1 MILRYKRIFVVEDDV
16 NNLKIISMLLHRHGA
31 TVMYDRWGKNT
42 PIIMVS
48 QKPIDLVLLDLML
61 PGNVS
66 GYDVYDQLKTNP
78 QLKDIPVVIVTAADP
93 GIEMKKARDK
103 GLNGFLTKPIDVTTF
118 PLAVA
123 KILEGT
129 PVWGELD

>member
-1 MILRYKRIFVVEDDV
+1 MLLRYKRIFVVEDDT
-16 NNLKIISMLLHRHGA
+16 NNLKIISMVLHRHGA

-66 GYDVYDQLKTNP
+66 GYDVYDQLQKNP
-78 QLKDIPVVIVTAADP
+78 ELKKVPVVVVTASDP
-93 GIEMKKARDK
+93 SLEMKKAREK
-103 GLNGFLTKPIDVTTF
+103 GLQGFLSKPIDVTNF
-118 PLAVA
+118 PLAIA